1 MNTLF
6 SEAIK
11 LKDGVLYN
19 LDYHQM
25 RVNRT
30 LQQFFGTSID
40 LSVLA
45 QLIPEDKKSGLYKC
59 QVLYNARIVSVE
71 CTPYQFRSIQS
82 VGVVNANHIS
92 YDYKYADRSDL
103 NQLLEKSGCDD
114 MILIKDR
121 LVTDASFANLVF
133 QSPNGL
139 YTPTSYLL
147 RGTKREYLLDKGLIQ
162 EREIRQ
168 EDLTQYERVFFINAL
183 IDLEDN
189 ISMDIQSLRYL
200 T

>member
-1 MNTLF
+1 M
-6 SEAIK
+6 
-11 LKDGVLYN
+11 
-19 LDYHQM
+19 
-25 RVNRT
+25 
-30 LQQFFGTSID
+30 
-40 LSVLA
+40 
-45 QLIPEDKKSGLYKC
+45 
-59 QVLYNARIVSVE
+59 LYNARIVSVE

-103 NQLLEKSGCDD
+103 NRLLEKSGCDD

>member
-1 MNTLF
+1 MNALF

-19 LDYHQM
+19 LEYHQM

-30 LQQFFGTSID
+30 LKQFFGTSID
-40 LSVLA
+40 FSVLA

-59 QVLYNARIVSVE
+59 RVLYNAQIVSVE
-71 CTPYQFRSIQS
+71 CTPYLFRSIQS
-82 VGVVNANHIS
+82 VGVINANHIN

-103 NQLLEKSGCDD
+103 NRLLEKSECDD
-114 MILIKDR
+114 MILIKDG
-121 LVTDASFANLVF
+121 LVTDSSFANLVF

-147 RGTKREYLLDKGLIQ
+147 RGTKRAYLLDKGLIREQ
-162 EREIRQ
+162 EIRK
-168 EDLTQYERVFFINAL
+168 EDLTRYERMFFINAL
-183 IDLEDN
+183 IDLADN
-189 ISMDIQSLRYL
+189 VSVDIQSLRYIE
-200 T
+200 